1 MVNLQSNSCAAIGMK
16 QHLHADIISGFH
28 KGNSRAFDLLFDM
41 FFPALCYFANKLID
55 ERQEAE
61 DIVLD
66 TFQKLWARREHFES
80 MPNVK
85 AFLYITVRNTCL
97 NYLRHRD
104 TQRRRTRE
112 MLKGLPER
120 FEEDAEQH
128 RIRAEVLR
136 NIYNE
141 IEKLPTKCREV
152 FELSYFEDLK
162 THEVAERL
170 HITESTVRNQKARA
184 LQLLRQALSGREL
197 MMLYVLIGLY
207 SQSYA

>member
-1 MVNLQSNSCAAIGMK
+1 MK
-16 QHLHADIISGFH
+16 QHLYADIISGFH

-41 FFPALCYFANKLID
+41 FFPALCYFANKLIED
-55 ERQEAE
+55 RQEAE

-97 NYLRHRD
+97 NYLRYRD
-104 TQRRRTRE
+104 TQRKRARE
-112 MLKGLPER
+112 MLKSLPEK

-136 NIYNE
+136 NIYTE
-141 IEKLPTKCREV
+141 IEKLPVKCREV
-152 FELSYFEDLK
+152 FELAFFEDLK
-162 THEVAERL
+162 TNEIAGRL
-170 HITESTVRNQKARA
+170 HISESTVRNQKARA
-184 LQLLRQALSGREL
+184 LQLLRYALSGREL
-197 MMLYVLIGLY
+197 LMLYLLIGVY
-207 SQSYA
+207 GNSHA